1 MAVNRV
7 RSTGVEVAGR
17 SYRVR
22 SDEPAE
28 VVRAVAREVDALIE
42 ELRRREPRLSLQD
55 ALVLAALNLALS
67 RRSASSPPDPYPPG
81 SPTAD

>member
-1 MAVNRV
+1 MPGNA

-22 SDEPAE
+22 SDEPPE
-28 VVRAVAREVDALIE
+28 VVRQVAREVDALLE
-42 ELRRREPRLSLQD
+42 ELRRREPRLNLQD

-67 RRSASSPPDPYPPG
+67 RRAPSPPG
-81 SPTAD
+81 